1 MKMGTSTL
9 RICAALL
16 ACSLAGEADTITSR
30 DSRSWNG
37 QVQQLQ
43 NGVLTLLASF
53 PRGQVSLQF
62 GPNTLRTIEF
72 NPTAYN
78 PGVAPALSKVTGGAL
93 SGTIYLRDKSGHKC
107 DNIAIN
113 AQTVSCSAGSWP
125 RSNALRIL
133 FDAR

>member
-1 MKMGTSTL
+1 MSTL
-9 RICAALL
+9 RICLALL
-16 ACSLAGEADTITSR
+16 VCSVAGEADTITSR

-37 QVQQLQ
+37 QLQQLE

-53 PRGQVSLQF
+53 PRGQVKLQF
-62 GPNTLRTIEF
+62 GPNTLRAIEF

-78 PGVAPALSKVTGGAL
+78 SGVAPTLSKVIGGGL

-107 DNIAIN
+107 GNITIN
-113 AQTVSCSAGSWP
+113 AQTVACSAGSWP
-125 RSNALRIL
+125 RPSAMRII

>member
-1 MKMGTSTL
+1 MKSLTIGVPLLLFAT
-9 RICAALL
+9 AA
-16 ACSLAGEADTITSR
+16 GADTITSR

-37 QVQQLQ
+37 NLQQLQ

-62 GPNTLRTIEF
+62 GPNTLRAIEF

-78 PGVAPALSKVTGGAL
+78 PGVAPTLTKVTGGAL

-107 DNIAIN
+107 DNITIN
-113 AQTVSCSAGSWP
+113 AQTVACSAGSWP
-125 RSNALRIL
+125 RANALRII